1 MTHHTRLRRRLLRS
15 RGGWGWCGGA
25 ESGARAVALG
35 AFIKALGV
43 YAQSCSSESES
54 VDHFTVHVV
63 CHTPRKV
70 LSLFLSD
77 HTATATSR
85 FGSIS
90 PDLPA
95 LVLTVTRT
103 PDSAQDQTL
112 QPDLFMD

>member
-1 MTHHTRLRRRLLRS
+1 MR
-15 RGGWGWCGGA
+15 
-25 ESGARAVALG
+25 
-35 AFIKALGV
+35 
-43 YAQSCSSESES
+43 YAQSCSSQSES
-54 VDHFTVHVV
+54 VDHFTIHVV

-112 QPDLFMD
+112 KRSLIYLWTRTTQRAVIGTVVQSCIIRPGSDDAPRLAFVMRLEY